1 MKEKISLIYKIL
13 IVVVSGIGLYLNFKL
28 YSFKTA
34 ILYFT
39 NLSNILVFVFYLVV
53 LILYFTKKLKKN
65 DTYYIIKGMI
75 TMAITITMFVYQIIL
90 SGSMNAFVG
99 HEVENAFV
107 HLIVPFLVIFDYII
121 FGKKGNL
128 KKNYPFIWSFIL
140 IVYQL
145 FVIIYSL
152 LGGKFMGSD
161 VPYPYMDISK
171 NGIWTVILNCVLVYV
186 FFVGYGTIVQTLD
199 NKLSKKNK

>member
-39 NLSNILVFVFYLVV
+39 NLSNIFVFVFYLVG

-140 IVYQL
+140 VVYQL

-152 LGGKFMGSD
+152 WGGKFMGSS

-199 NKLSKKNK
+199 NKFGKKSK

>member
-39 NLSNILVFVFYLVV
+39 NLSNILVFIFYLVG

>member
-39 NLSNILVFVFYLVV
+39 NLSNILVFVFYLVG

-90 SGSMNAFVG
+90 SGSMNTFVG
-99 HEVENAFV
+99 HEVENSFV

-152 LGGKFMGSD
+152 WGGKFMGSD

-199 NKLSKKNK
+199 NKFGKKSK

>member
-39 NLSNILVFVFYLVV
+39 NLSNILVFIFYLVG

-65 DTYYIIKGMI
+65 DAYYIIKGMI

-152 LGGKFMGSD
+152 WGGKFMGSD

-199 NKLSKKNK
+199 NKLGKKNK

>member
-39 NLSNILVFVFYLVV
+39 NLSNILVFLFYLVG

-65 DTYYIIKGMI
+65 DIYYIIKGMI

-152 LGGKFMGSD
+152 LGGKFMESD

-199 NKLSKKNK
+199 NKLDKKNK

>member
-39 NLSNILVFVFYLVV
+39 NLSNILVFLFYLVG

-65 DTYYIIKGMI
+65 DAYYIIKGMI

-152 LGGKFMGSD
+152 WGGKFMESD
-161 VPYPYMDISK
+161 VPYPYMDVSK

-199 NKLSKKNK
+199 NKLGKKNK

>member
-39 NLSNILVFVFYLVV
+39 NLSNIFVFVFYLVG

-107 HLIVPFLVIFDYII
+107 HLIVPFLVILDYII

-152 LGGKFMGSD
+152 LGGKFMGSS
-161 VPYPYMDISK
+161 VPYPYMDVSK

-199 NKLSKKNK
+199 NKLGKKNK

>member
-39 NLSNILVFVFYLVV
+39 NLSNILVFIFYLVG

-90 SGSMNAFVG
+90 SGSMNSFVG

-152 LGGKFMGSD
+152 WGGKFMGSD

-199 NKLSKKNK
+199 NKLGKKNK

>member
-39 NLSNILVFVFYLVV
+39 NLSNILVFIFYLVG

-99 HEVENAFV
+99 HEVENTFV

-152 LGGKFMGSD
+152 WGGKFMGSD

-199 NKLSKKNK
+199 NKFGKKSK

>member
-39 NLSNILVFVFYLVV
+39 NLSNILVFLFYLVG

-90 SGSMNAFVG
+90 SGSMNTFVG

-199 NKLSKKNK
+199 NKLGKNNK

>member
-39 NLSNILVFVFYLVV
+39 NLSNILVFIFYLVG

-199 NKLSKKNK
+199 SKLGKKNK